1 MFFIGVFG
9 VNQAQKPI
17 GVYNNA
23 ICPSC
28 GKLTRFEILKTYSYL
43 HMFFIPTFRW
53 NNRYLVKATCC
64 DSVFELDPETGRQF
78 EKGLILKYEM
88 RICALCSMG
97 SLFKYCSA
105 CNVKLNP
112 ISDFALLRK
121 TTVTFFNQCTFY

>member
-78 EKGLILKYEM
+78 EKGAYTEIRNENLRPLFHGEP
-88 RICALCSMG
+88 
-97 SLFKYCSA
+97 FKYCSA
-105 CNVKLNP
+105 CNVKVEPHFRFCPYCGRQL
-112 ISDFALLRK
+112 
-121 TTVTFFNQCTFY
+121 